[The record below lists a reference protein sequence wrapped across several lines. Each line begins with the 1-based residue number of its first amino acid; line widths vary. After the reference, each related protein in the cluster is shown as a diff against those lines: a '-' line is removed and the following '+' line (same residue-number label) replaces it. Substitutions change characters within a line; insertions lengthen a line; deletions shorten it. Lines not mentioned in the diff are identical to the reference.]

1 MSLSLF
7 RFHPRKSFSF
17 RALHDSSIVSLTL
30 TTVSLGVRENSGL
43 REAPLSVPNNRVS
56 KYVVDGLVVVRIIFV
71 IIVVV
76 VIVVVFVVVVLV
88 GLVCKLTSFLSEED
102 VDVIEFLVAFPIEF
116 RTGVLNSVELESKA
130 VEPEPHETLNSS
142 IML

>member
-76 VIVVVFVVVVLV
+76 VVFVVVVLV

-130 VEPEPHETLNSS
+130 VEPEPHERLNSS